1 MPLSTDKLPNSP
13 LTGPELKSYT
23 ASLLRDE
30 LEIRSVPPAVSDA
43 VVGAMSSGM
52 DRDYL
57 FAEATAYPLVQITIE
72 VRLHYANGLAAFTVK
87 PSYVIQ
93 NPMAPTHEVFVR
105 SSAPPLTVRSEDEG
119 IEAFTLT
126 TTVENP
132 NLVRIH
138 YGLPI
143 EITRR
148 AHPKPNEMFPR
159 FETETLEYVP
169 ADFPEPTGPVVKD
182 ETEHFATIWRVDKP
196 STAPETTEGALVSS
210 PRRRRGRAKKESS
223 GG

>member
-1 MPLSTDKLPNSP
+1 MPLSTDKLPNLP

-43 VVGAMSSGM
+43 VVGAMSGAM

-72 VRLHYANGLAAFTVK
+72 VRLHYANGLAGFSVK

-105 SSAPPLTVRSEDEG
+105 SPAPPLTVRSEDEG

-143 EITRR
+143 EITRKS
-148 AHPKPNEMFPR
+148 HPKPNEMFPR
-159 FETETLEYVP
+159 FETETLQYDP
-169 ADFPEPTGPVVKD
+169 ADFPEPAAPTVKD

-196 STAPETTEGALVSS
+196 YTAQATEEALVSS
-210 PRRRRGRAKKESS
+210 PRKRRGRAKNAEPQ
-223 GG
+223 